1 MTYLV
6 RYEDSTG
13 RYVARSPSEPLV
25 VGEGNSLYSAID
37 DLELKLK
44 ELQLQRSRIHNSEST
59 GESVLVVQ
67 VS

>member
-1 MTYLV
+1 
-6 RYEDSTG
+6 
-13 RYVARSPSEPLV
+13 
-25 VGEGNSLYSAID
+25 
-37 DLELKLK
+37 LELKLK